1 MAVSSFHEELMEA
14 KVTLLQY
21 DNLLREL
28 KRVSYLKQEGDED
41 FSHEMNRVVELFD
54 RLNGDLET
62 RDEVKNCLNYEF
74 DFSFVEECIKNL
86 KMQSENEFN
95 YEIIKKRV
103 GRMCEVLG
111 EKRDLGSKLTHLE
124 LKIN

>member
-41 FSHEMNRVVELFD
+41 FEQDEPEEDEIDPERLQFNEVAGEFGFVV
-54 RLNGDLET
+54 
-62 RDEVKNCLNYEF
+62 
-74 DFSFVEECIKNL
+74 
-86 KMQSENEFN
+86 
-95 YEIIKKRV
+95 
-103 GRMCEVLG
+103 
-111 EKRDLGSKLTHLE
+111 
-124 LKIN
+124 